1 MVCTQVFKQYLNM
14 SYDLSTYTVVWVKQE
29 NILLS
34 SFFSL
39 LPGRFTSVAIRKQ
52 YRRTTPH

>member
-1 MVCTQVFKQYLNM
+1 MVCTQVLKQHLNM
-14 SYDLSTYTVVWVKQE
+14 SLDLSTYIVIWVQQE
-29 NILLS
+29 HILLS